1 MPHGHSTLKQGC
13 LVARVVGKGGHM
25 GVEVG
30 GVSVDVTQNL
40 VFEEN
45 LASLA
50 LKLVDHNQTH
60 CAVPSLSKPP
70 THPCMHTFKCCGDR
84 QTDRQTDAGRR
95 RGTP

>member
-1 MPHGHSTLKQGC
+1 MMPHGHSTLKQGC

-70 THPCMHTFKCCGDR
+70 THPCMHTFKHVCMHILTYTHDPYL
-84 QTDRQTDAGRR
+84 GR
-95 RGTP
+95 